1 MTRMRQRRTTISLP
15 SLALSSPRRWPRPK
29 RSRATNGIASLSRQP
44 HGTQHA
50 PPYSYIRGA
59 PRFRSL
65 FLRQRS
71 RHDQWNPSQP
81 IQERSLE
88 SARHLRDPAQ
98 QCYLLIGL
106 TDDAQ
111 VKSHFLDL
119 GLALERQ
126 VGLIEGGTAGG
137 APPRLT
143 AVTAPAAAP
152 AQASPRAVARVP
164 RAGAHTPRE
173 PPPPRDCR
181 SIWQDASSAAP
192 ARAVPL

>member
-1 MTRMRQRRTTISLP
+1 MTRMRQRRTIISLP
-15 SLALSSPRRWPRPK
+15 SVVLSSPRHWRG
-29 RSRATNGIASLSRQP
+29 RSDPAQP
-44 HGTQHA
+44 TGS
-50 PPYSYIRGA
+50 PPYRA
-59 PRFRSL
+59 RRTERSTRHRIHTYGKRRV
-65 FLRQRS
+65 FVHCFCGKEQARS
-71 RHDQWNPSQP
+71 VESVAA

-111 VKSHFLDL
+111 VKSHLLDF